1 MHIDINLLWVVI
13 SAWLVGSVL
22 NMVIYR
28 LPIMLDFKP
37 QPHQHFKTF
46 NLFFPRS
53 HCTRCGNIIA
63 WYYNI
68 PIVSYAMLMGK
79 CPHCRLPISLKYPL
93 IEISYVLIC
102 VFSYLHYPD
111 TSHFLSIA
119 WFSALLLIQ
128 SIIDF
133 ELFLL
138 PDIISYLLLWSGLF
152 LNSFNLFCSLHHA
165 VYGAIFAYLGLWL
178 FYHLFAKLTG
188 KQGFGYGDFKL
199 YAAIS
204 AWLGIEKIFIC
215 IMLSC
220 IIGIVFGLGM
230 MIFKKQKKELQI
242 VPFGPALA
250 LAGFILI
257 FIPEIEINQLLDF

>member
-1 MHIDINLLWVVI
+1 MHIDFNFFCVLI

-22 NMVIYR
+22 NMIIYR
-28 LPIMLDFKP
+28 LPIMLDFKE

-46 NLFFPRS
+46 NLFMPRS
-53 HCTRCGNIIA
+53 HCPSCGNTIA

-68 PIVSYAMLMGK
+68 PIMSYLMLMGK
-79 CPHCRLPISLKYPL
+79 CPNCKTSIPFRYPL
-93 IEISYVLIC
+93 IEISYILIC
-102 VFSYLHYPD
+102 LFTYWQYRDSA
-111 TSHFLSIA
+111 HFISVA
-119 WFSALLLIQ
+119 WFSALLLVQ
-128 SIIDF
+128 SFIDF

-152 LNSFNLFCSLHHA
+152 INSFGLFCSLHDA
-165 VYGAIFAYLGLWL
+165 VYGAIFAYLGLWI

-188 KQGFGYGDFKL
+188 KKGFGYGDFKL

-220 IIGIVFGLGM
+220 IIGIFFGAI
-230 MIFKKQKKELQI
+230 IFITRKEKKEPQI

-250 LAGFILI
+250 IAGFILI
-257 FIPEIEINQLLDF
+257 FLPDIEINQLLEF